1 MFGTCNRECIPD
13 GKFLKDSVIISLTT
27 PGSKQT
33 NRMEYPH
40 VYLTNH
46 LNHSRSELNPTH
58 VIRIAPSSRI
68 TSPSAQPRRSDESAS
83 DGVKWGEAIYAR
95 GEAALVW
102 SGHGVNMNAAHSGTD
117 SRG

>member
-58 VIRIAPSSRI
+58 VIRMAPSSRI
-68 TSPSAQPRRSDESAS
+68 TSPSAQPQDAGAMRAPRLALTEAS
-83 DGVKWGEAIYAR
+83 LRTMRGAR
-95 GEAALVW
+95 LHWYGQ
-102 SGHGVNMNAAHSGTD
+102 GTA
-117 SRG
+117 